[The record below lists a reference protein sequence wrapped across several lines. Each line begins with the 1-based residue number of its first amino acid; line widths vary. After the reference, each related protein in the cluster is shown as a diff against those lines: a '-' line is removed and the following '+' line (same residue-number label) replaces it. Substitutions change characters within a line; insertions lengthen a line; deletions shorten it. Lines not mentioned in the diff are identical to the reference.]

1 MPIDQVIALSG
12 HIEKLGII
20 GVLVVVCC
28 VLAYALK
35 HYRDET
41 ISLHGKLE
49 RAKLAFIVVKQAADA
64 AGVKYD
70 LSSLRDLS
78 DLIGDNGG

>member
-28 VLAYALK
+28 VLGYALK
-35 HYRDET
+35 HYRDSN
-41 ISLHGKLE
+41 IVLHGRLE

-78 DLIGDNGG
+78 DLIGGNGA

>member
-1 MPIDQVIALSG
+1 MPISEILQLSS

-28 VLAYALK
+28 VLGYALK
-35 HYRDET
+35 HYRGELVE
-41 ISLHGKLE
+41 LH
-49 RAKLAFIVVKQAADA
+49 AKHDRLKAAYIIVKSAADL

-70 LSSLRDLS
+70 LSASRDLD
-78 DLIGDNGG
+78 DLIGERP

>member
-28 VLAYALK
+28 VLGYALK